1 MQQTKFEIFAGAQE
15 LGIPLACY
23 MFEFMLQR
31 SNRGQVVD
39 EEEETFKGQILRTES
54 SRNLDINLL
63 DSRTNRQPNKHEES
77 QKQEKKSTVS
87 DKKENGLTAS
97 AADSAQA
104 SFGVGRESL
113 HSEGREGRG
122 ARDRKLEGRIGR

>member
-1 MQQTKFEIFAGAQE
+1 MQQTKFEILAGAQE

-23 MFEFMLQR
+23 MFEFMLHR
-31 SNRGQVVD
+31 SNRGQV
-39 EEEETFKGQILRTES
+39 EKEEETFKGQILRTES

-122 ARDRKLEGRIGR
+122 ARDRKQEGRIGR